1 MNYERL
7 VEEHKDA
14 VYRQMVRVCGNHDD
28 AEDVLVE
35 ALIKA
40 YKAMEQLEDEGAFRN
55 WLTTIGKRVCI
66 RLRQREKLKPIL
78 ALAEIGDQA
87 DAYSPEPKFGLDEL
101 KSQLQA
107 ALDSMPE
114 EMRSVYELRE
124 LEGLTGD
131 ETAEQLDI
139 SLAAM
144 KSRLHRARQ
153 YVREKLDQCVE
164 CQDAV

>member
-1 MNYERL
+1 MNYEKL

-35 ALIKA
+35 ALIRA

-66 RLRQREKLKPIL
+66 RLRHKEKLQPIM
-78 ALAEIGDQA
+78 ALAEVSDQA
-87 DAYSPEPKFGLDEL
+87 DPNSPEPKFGMEEL
-101 KSQLQA
+101 KSQLQT

-114 EMRSVYELRE
+114 EMRTVYELRE
-124 LEGLTGD
+124 LEGLSGD
-131 ETAEQLDI
+131 ETAERLDI

-153 YVREKLDQCVE
+153 HVREQLDHCVE